1 MAGFH
6 GAMLIMLNVRHC
18 CRFPREIA
26 PALNICWLSTPRPM
40 SSSAVVDRNPPVP
53 ALELSSRGDSIVAQA
68 VKKRSFVAIPFNQDF
83 SQFNVVFNAVSAL
96 EIYR

>member
-40 SSSAVVDRNPPVP
+40 SSS
-53 ALELSSRGDSIVAQA
+53 IVAQA